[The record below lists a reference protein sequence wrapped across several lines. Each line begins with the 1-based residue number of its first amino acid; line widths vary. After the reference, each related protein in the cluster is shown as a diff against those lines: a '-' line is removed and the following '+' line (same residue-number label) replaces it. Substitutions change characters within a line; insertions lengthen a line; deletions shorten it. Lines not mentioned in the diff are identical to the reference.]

1 MDLSAAH
8 SSGKGREREARRVGG
23 ERAERE
29 MAAVAVE
36 LGGRTRTEA
45 AVADSPDSIV
55 NNLAKL
61 MAAEDTW
68 IQSAAYVIDLRTPGP
83 PVSVPRSRLPK
94 QRAKRHKTGPN
105 MLAGYCYTVII
116 YHCDLKKTVF
126 CLTNFIQF
134 ARLLGQFLCAPG

>member
-1 MDLSAAH
+1 MMTQVEEMDLSAARF
-8 SSGKGREREARRVGG
+8 SGMGREREARRVGG

-36 LGGRTRTEA
+36 LDGRTRTEA

-68 IQSAAYVIDLRTPGP
+68 IQSAA
-83 PVSVPRSRLPK
+83 
-94 QRAKRHKTGPN
+94 
-105 MLAGYCYTVII
+105 
-116 YHCDLKKTVF
+116 
-126 CLTNFIQF
+126 
-134 ARLLGQFLCAPG
+134 

>member
-1 MDLSAAH
+1 MMTQVEEMDLSAARF
-8 SSGKGREREARRVGG
+8 SGMGREREARRVGG

-36 LGGRTRTEA
+36 LDGRTRTEA
-45 AVADSPDSIV
+45 AVAGL

-83 PVSVPRSRLPK
+83 PVSVPRSRL
-94 QRAKRHKTGPN
+94 
-105 MLAGYCYTVII
+105 
-116 YHCDLKKTVF
+116 LK
-126 CLTNFIQF
+126 
-134 ARLLGQFLCAPG
+134 P